1 MLRLYITVRPGP
13 IKKKKE
19 KKNIMGL
26 REYKSPYFRPGF
38 FFWVFPSIA
47 QNAIVFC
54 DMYLPY
60 SVSQCAA

>member
-1 MLRLYITVRPGP
+1 
-13 IKKKKE
+13 
-19 KKNIMGL
+19 MGL